1 MRRGWLTAAALIA
14 LPFVVYW
21 STVSADYGFRD
32 DYAHLREVH
41 ERPGWL
47 TELTTA
53 NGRPIYGA
61 VLEASLRG
69 SQDVA
74 DLATLR
80 GISVALLALVGLL
93 LWAHL
98 RRSGWSDLEAAT
110 IAAAVTVLPGAQ
122 VIVGWAIAWPIALGL
137 AAAAAGFAL
146 VDRAFAARGWRCAA
160 GFVGGGVLYFL
171 AGLTYQTSALFV
183 VVPLAAVLL
192 RRPKG
197 SPVGDVGWVVGH
209 IGVLFASVIAGLG
222 FMELVVFSGGAV
234 REAARMQIEPHPFIK
249 LLWFGR
255 NPLPNSFALF
265 AIRDRFATPVSFW
278 LVLGGVI
285 AVALLGLIYG
295 ARDRREKLRW
305 LFVALA
311 LPFVA
316 HSVSL
321 AASSQAIG
329 YRTLLPLSGIALV
342 LFVFGVRSLLAHYG
356 ARSLLPAAALGA
368 FVGIGALAAHSHAFE
383 LIAVPQGNEWR
394 LMVDAVSR
402 LRPEGDTRVFI
413 VRPTIIDRS
422 TERIYADEYGSLS
435 ADSEWAAEEMLKA
448 ALRRRF
454 PEGLPAGATFTLDT
468 GIVPPAAPYDF
479 VVDLRE
485 LKELG
490 ERATTQTTA
499 SRR

>member
-1 MRRGWLTAAALIA
+1 MRRAWLTAAALMA

-21 STVSADYGFRD
+21 ATVSADYGFRD

-53 NGRPIYGA
+53 NGRPVYGA
-61 VLEASLRG
+61 ALEASLRG
-69 SQDVA
+69 AHDVA
-74 DLATLR
+74 DLSTLR

-110 IAAAVTVLPGAQ
+110 IAAAITVLPGAQ
-122 VIVGWAIAWPIALGL
+122 IIVGWAIAWPIALGL
-137 AAAAAGFAL
+137 AAAVAGFAL
-146 VDRAFAARGWRCAA
+146 VDRGFAARGWRCAA
-160 GFVGGGVLYFL
+160 WLVGGGLFYFI

-192 RRPKG
+192 RRPRG
-197 SPVGDVGWVVGH
+197 SGIGDVGWVVGH
-209 IGVLFASVIAGLG
+209 IGVLFASMIAGLG
-222 FMELVVFSGGAV
+222 IMELAVFSGGVV
-234 REAARMQIEPHPFIK
+234 REAARMQIEPHPLIK
-249 LLWFGR
+249 LLWFAR

-265 AIRDRFATPVSFW
+265 AIRDRFATPLWFW

-285 AVALLGLIYG
+285 AVALLGLLYG
-295 ARDRREKLRW
+295 ARERHEKLRW

-342 LFVFGVRSLLAHYG
+342 LFVFGVGSLLAHFG
-356 ARSLLPAAALGA
+356 ARSLVSAAAFGA
-368 FVGIGALAAHSHAFE
+368 FAGVGALAAHSHAFE

-394 LMVDAVSR
+394 LMVAAVNR
-402 LRPEGDTRVFI
+402 LPVEEDMRVFI

-454 PEGLPAGATFTLDT
+454 PDGIPAGVTVTLDT
-468 GIVPPAAPYDF
+468 GIVPPAVPYDF

-485 LKELG
+485 LRDLG
-490 ERATTQTTA
+490 ARAEAQTTA

>member
-1 MRRGWLTAAALIA
+1 
-14 LPFVVYW
+14 
-21 STVSADYGFRD
+21 
-32 DYAHLREVH
+32 
-41 ERPGWL
+41 
-47 TELTTA
+47 
-53 NGRPIYGA
+53 
-61 VLEASLRG
+61 
-69 SQDVA
+69 
-74 DLATLR
+74 
-80 GISVALLALVGLL
+80 
-93 LWAHL
+93 
-98 RRSGWSDLEAAT
+98 
-110 IAAAVTVLPGAQ
+110 
-122 VIVGWAIAWPIALGL
+122 
-137 AAAAAGFAL
+137 
-146 VDRAFAARGWRCAA
+146 
-160 GFVGGGVLYFL
+160 
-171 AGLTYQTSALFV
+171 
-183 VVPLAAVLL
+183 
-192 RRPKG
+192 
-197 SPVGDVGWVVGH
+197 
-209 IGVLFASVIAGLG
+209 
-222 FMELVVFSGGAV
+222 
-234 REAARMQIEPHPFIK
+234 MQIEPHPFIK

-368 FVGIGALAAHSHAFE
+368 FVG
-383 LIAVPQGNEWR
+383 NEWR

>member
-1 MRRGWLTAAALIA
+1 MTAVALLA

-21 STVSADYGFRD
+21 STVTADYGFRD

-53 NGRPIYGA
+53 NGRPVYGA

-69 SQDVA
+69 ARDVA

-80 GISVALLALVGLL
+80 GLSVLLLAVVGLL

-110 IAAAVTVLPGAQ
+110 IGAAITVLPGAQ
-122 VIVGWAIAWPIALGL
+122 IIVGWAIGWPIALGL
-137 AAAAAGFAL
+137 VAAVAGFMC
-146 VDRAFAARGWRCAA
+146 VDRGLSASGWRCA
-160 GFVGGGVLYFL
+160 GGLVVGGLLYFI
-171 AGLTYQTSALFV
+171 AGLTYQTSAMFV
-183 VVPLAAVLL
+183 FVPLAAVLL
-192 RRPKG
+192 VRP
-197 SPVGDVGWVVGH
+197 SAARVGDAAYVVAH
-209 IGVLFASVIAGLG
+209 VGVLFASLIAGLG
-222 FMELVVFSGGAV
+222 IMELAVFSGGAV
-234 REAARMQIEPHPFIK
+234 REAARMQLEPHPLIK
-249 LLWFGR
+249 LLWFAR

-265 AIRDRFATPVSFW
+265 AIRDRFATPPSFW
-278 LVLGGVI
+278 LALGGVV
-285 AVALLGLIYG
+285 AVAALGLLYG
-295 ARDRREKLRW
+295 ARDRRAKLRW
-305 LFVALA
+305 VFVALA

-329 YRTLLPLSGIALV
+329 YRTLLPLSGVALV
-342 LFVFGVRSLLAHYG
+342 LFVFGARSLLAHYG
-356 ARSLLPAAALGA
+356 ARSLAPTVAFGA
-368 FVGIGALAAHSHAFE
+368 FVGFGALAAHGNAFE

-394 LMVDAVSR
+394 LMVEAVDR
-402 LRPEGDTRVFI
+402 LRLDDETRVFI

-422 TERIYADEYGSLS
+422 TERIYADEFGSLS

-454 PEGLPAGATFTLDT
+454 PDGLPAGATFTLDT

-485 LKELG
+485 LKQRG
-490 ERATTQTTA
+490 ERAEAQTTA